1 MKMWTIGLNCT
12 KRRRQAS
19 STTLVSVFSAELTA
33 ELTTLILLLNVISC
47 CATCSATSLLPLR
60 NNITICSYVRDTLP
74 HVLEWIE
81 FHRLQGVDKFMLYD
95 DGSTDTT
102 ALLGTIYKSH
112 KAGDRSPL
120 VEIFPAN
127 PNRRNIP
134 QGPERSDYLEIQLL
148 ALNHCNKRCSNSTR
162 WLLMIDVDEFVY
174 SPKLTDTLWGFIER
188 ESQVPH
194 FARDQISK
202 DIVSAFYIEP
212 VRYGTSGRNTNINC
226 DIFLDPFT
234 GRWDTS
240 SHEYYTEGRYKFLM
254 DVNPHR
260 APHPH
265 LDNEYPLQHQAI
277 CQTTSFAEYCSHG
290 TGKSIWM
297 PDKCAIAA
305 VHYCENLTFGEMRFV
320 AVTDLRMDHY
330 TFQSEDHIRG
340 LIPLMK
346 EVKGKAF
353 ALFDRSWFSLK
364 YDTLITFF
372 SPLITKTL
380 SELFSRQKPMP

>member
-102 ALLGTIYKSH
+102 ALL
-112 KAGDRSPL
+112 
-120 VEIFPAN
+120 
-127 PNRRNIP
+127 
-134 QGPERSDYLEIQLL
+134 
-148 ALNHCNKRCSNSTR
+148 
-162 WLLMIDVDEFVY
+162 
-174 SPKLTDTLWGFIER
+174 
-188 ESQVPH
+188 
-194 FARDQISK
+194 
-202 DIVSAFYIEP
+202 
-212 VRYGTSGRNTNINC
+212 
-226 DIFLDPFT
+226 

-346 EVKGKAF
+346 EVKG
-353 ALFDRSWFSLK
+353 L
-364 YDTLITFF
+364 
-372 SPLITKTL
+372 
-380 SELFSRQKPMP
+380 